1 MVLSRLL
8 PPSLRGNVLALQ
20 LQRQP
25 RHMKMVCTEMM
36 KDTFMSILMAPVRI
50 MAVPALGQVM
60 AFGGQTIIL

>member
-1 MVLSRLL
+1 
-8 PPSLRGNVLALQ
+8 
-20 LQRQP
+20 
-25 RHMKMVCTEMM
+25 MKMVCTEMM